1 MTDTD
6 PTNLHA
12 LETGYDEGY
21 NDALL
26 DVNRQLRDAGIDPA
40 DLFGDGVEARTNP
53 YTKLFDDRREY
64 VEQQVRE
71 AFTVVDEDGDDVFEQ
86 TDFIDAILDAHADW
100 MVAHTPLVRRTFAG
114 IDLDLAGID
123 DLRDRPMI
131 DSVLAA
137 YVAFRDADAARRSHA
152 SDCALHSEPAGAARP
167 CDCANR
173 SASNEDTKPEPVQVD
188 DWPTVDDE
196 NAAQN
201 EIARAVVSAAL
212 ALGISHIKLSD
223 RYDIARRVVNEIQA
237 RFR

>member
-12 LETGYDEGY
+12 LETGYDHGY
-21 NDALL
+21 DDALV
-26 DVNRQLRDAGIDPA
+26 DVNRQLRDAGLNPD

-100 MVAHTPLVRRTFAG
+100 MTAHQVP
-114 IDLDLAGID
+114 
-123 DLRDRPMI
+123 
-131 DSVLAA
+131 
-137 YVAFRDADAARRSHA
+137 
-152 SDCALHSEPAGAARP
+152 SDPG
-167 CDCANR
+167 
-173 SASNEDTKPEPVQVD
+173 TKPEPVQVD

-212 ALGISHIKLSD
+212 ALGISHIKLST
-223 RYDIARRVVNEIQA
+223 RYDIASRVVNEIQA